1 MASNTLREAF
11 IEDHQK
17 MTRALSELLRLVE
30 ANQMALASS
39 KARELDALAGAHIEF
54 EEKRFYPQVQKSRG
68 EAYVANLY
76 DEHQSGVEAIRA
88 LEAIEDPDA
97 VDASEREEI
106 LGHLRRALEH
116 AVSCGTLLSH
126 VTSLSATEQQELLAD
141 LERFR
146 EAGHLWTELEKR
158 TTVSR

>member
-1 MASNTLREAF
+1 MTGHTLKDAF
-11 IEDHQK
+11 LEDHQK
-17 MTRALSELLRLVE
+17 MTRGLSELIHLVE
-30 ANQMALASS
+30 ADRMALATS

-54 EEKRFYPQVQKSRG
+54 EETLFYPQVQKSRG

-88 LEAIEDPDA
+88 LEAIEDPNA
-97 VDASEREEI
+97 VDDAERRRI

-116 AVSCGTLLSH
+116 AFSCGTLVSH
-126 VTSLSATEQQELLAD
+126 LTSLSENDQQGLLTE
-141 LERFR
+141 LERLR

-158 TTVSR
+158 LTVTE